1 MKKLSDAELEVKS
14 IQDLQTL
21 IIKAKKWKI
30 NLAVIGGYAV
40 QAYTKAYRFTKDI
53 DLVTTREGLGKFEG
67 LLRELGYTL
76 RETEFGIAGSKP
88 FNEGFINIHV
98 SVGKIFD
105 MSTSIT
111 YPVSHELF
119 SNAKAFKITGYYDA
133 SKQVACSAPVIDME
147 TLLLLKLIPIGRGK
161 DTVDILALVLDKR
174 EEIKPANLVNK
185 IKENIALRRHIIS
198 QLRSYAEFVRTG
210 EADRLWFNI
219 TGSRI
224 PATERREIL
233 KFIRKMVDAL
243 R

>member
-1 MKKLSDAELEVKS
+1 MKKLSDVELEVKS
-14 IQDLQTL
+14 LQDLQAI

-53 DLVTTREGLGKFEG
+53 DLVITLEALWKFEG

-88 FNEGFINIHV
+88 FNEGFIDIHV

-105 MSTSIT
+105 MSTNIT
-111 YPVSHELF
+111 YPVSQELF
-119 SNAKAFKITGYYDA
+119 TNAKELKIAGYHDA
-133 SKQVACSAPVIDME
+133 SKQVACSAPVINIE
-147 TLLLLKLIPIGRGK
+147 TLLLLKLIPTGRGK
-161 DTVDILALVLDKR
+161 DTVDILALLLDKR
-174 EEIKPANLVNK
+174 EEIKLANLVNK
-185 IKENIALRRHIIS
+185 IKENIALRRHLIA
-198 QLRSYAEFVRTG
+198 QLRSYAEFIRKG
-210 EADRLWFNI
+210 EAENLWFTI

-224 PATERREIL
+224 PATERRELL
-233 KFIRKMVDAL
+233 KFMRKMVDAL

>member
-1 MKKLSDAELEVKS
+1 VKKLSDAELEVKS
-14 IQDLQTL
+14 LQDLQTL

-30 NLAVIGGYAV
+30 KLAVIGGYAV

-53 DLVTTREGLGKFEG
+53 DLVITREGLWKFEG

-88 FNEGFINIHV
+88 FNEGFIDIHV

-119 SNAKAFKITGYYDA
+119 TNAKELKIAGYYDA
-133 SKQVACSAPVIDME
+133 SNQLACSAPVIDLE
-147 TLLLLKLIPIGRGK
+147 TLLLLKLIPTGRGK
-161 DTVDILALVLDKR
+161 DTVDILALLLDKR
-174 EEIKPANLVNK
+174 EEIQLANLVSK
-185 IKENIALRRHIIS
+185 IKENIALRRHLIS
-198 QLRSYAEFVRTG
+198 QLRSYAEFIRKG
-210 EADRLWFNI
+210 EAEKLWSNI

>member
-14 IQDLQTL
+14 LQDLQTI

-30 NLAVIGGYAV
+30 KLAVIGGYAV
-40 QAYTKAYRFTKDI
+40 QAHTKAYRLTKDI
-53 DLVTTREGLGKFEG
+53 DLVITREALWKFEG
-67 LLRELGYTL
+67 LLRESGYTL

-88 FNEGFINIHV
+88 FNEGFIDIHV

-105 MSTSIT
+105 MSSSIT
-111 YPVSHELF
+111 YPVSQELF
-119 SNAKAFKITGYYDA
+119 TNAKELKITGYYEA
-133 SKQVACSAPVIDME
+133 SKQLACSAPVIDLE
-147 TLLLLKLIPIGRGK
+147 TLLLLKLIPTGRGK
-161 DTVDILALVLDKR
+161 DTVDILALLLDKR
-174 EEIKPANLVNK
+174 EEIQLANLVSK
-185 IKENIALRRHIIS
+185 IKENIALRRHLIS
-198 QLRSYAEFVRTG
+198 QLRSYAEFVRKG
-210 EADRLWFNI
+210 EAAKLWFNI